1 MFEPIRCTAE
11 LSQSPTSF
19 KPLLQQYLV
28 SRNQGLVPTN
38 ERTVMILTSKVA
50 QKSYGTEKRFL
61 CPPPTTLLTGADWW
75 SHEQQASRATPA
87 KLTIQISG
95 EATSQTGVLEWHNQ
109 QGALLDSA
117 ASMAATACVLGE
129 TQTISGKCVSK
140 QLHINDADEKRK
152 RVEVLVKIQL
162 GNGLILGTLASKGI
176 KVISKPSKKRQSAK
190 NMDLCIHHGTTIS
203 LFNRIRSQTVS
214 TKYLGVSRNNQPTNG
229 LPVADTNGTCF
240 VARTGQWDP
249 FVVWIVDT
257 QHQSTEP
264 HNTKDQLNQ
273 SMKNK
278 YSPPPPAIALKAKG
292 GPIAIHYN
300 QPVVLQC
307 VSTGLVSP
315 VMVIRKV
322 DRGSMALGG
331 SRIDRSNGNGNGSGS
346 GSGSGSGG
354 GIGGGGE
361 CGDEVLGD
369 PVSQLHKIAFQIVQ
383 DPSAHSTNSNNNISQ
398 PFLLS
403 TSSWNLPNSCQPV
416 SYLAC
421 LNDAVGMHRTTSTR
435 TLHKPEA
442 PKRPVE
448 PSRRNSAT
456 AQDLSLDGS
465 CWTEDVSDAAVWT
478 IVGTDCASYTFWTP
492 DIARTQSGLAHFP
505 IINNLTMSSTTSCNG
520 DLLTLTGEH
529 ITRDLKVWFGDIEAK
544 TDYQS
549 RESIR
554 CVVPDTHILETS
566 LATTIDEELVID
578 GSIGPNRRLPL
589 LLVRNDGLV
598 YQTDFFHTF

>member
-11 LSQSPTSF
+11 LTQSPSSF

-28 SRNQGLVPTN
+28 SRNQGTIPAN

-75 SHEQQASRATPA
+75 SHEQASRATPA

-129 TQTISGKCVSK
+129 TQIISGKCVSK

-162 GNGLILGTLASKGI
+162 GNGLFLGTLASKGI

-214 TKYLGVSRNNQPTNG
+214 TKYLGVRNQSTNP
-229 LPVADTNGTCF
+229 LMDTNGTCF
-240 VARTGQWDP
+240 IARTGQWDP

-257 QHQSTEP
+257 QQSENHP
-264 HNTKDQLNQ
+264 HTR
-273 SMKNK
+273 NK
-278 YSPPPPAIALKAKG
+278 HIPPPPAIALKAKG
-292 GPIAIHYN
+292 GPVAIHYN
-300 QPVVLQC
+300 QSVVLQC
-307 VSTGLVSP
+307 ATTGLVSP

-331 SRIDRSNGNGNGSGS
+331 SRIDRSNGSA
-346 GSGSGSGG
+346 
-354 GIGGGGE
+354 GGE

-369 PVSQLHKIAFQIVQ
+369 PVSQLHKIAFQIIQ
-383 DPSAHSTNSNNNISQ
+383 DPSAYSTNNTKPS
-398 PFLLS
+398 FS
-403 TSSWNLPNSCQPV
+403 TSSWDLPDSCQPV

-421 LNDAVGMHRTTSTR
+421 LNDVVGMHRTTASR
-435 TLHKPEA
+435 ILHKPDA

-456 AQDLSLDGS
+456 AQDLSSDGS

-492 DIARTQSGLAHFP
+492 DISRTQSGLTQFP
-505 IINNLTMSSTTSCNG
+505 TVNNLTTCG

-529 ITRDLKVWFGDIEAK
+529 IGRDLKVWFGDIEAK

-549 RESIR
+549 KESIR

-566 LATTIDEELVID
+566 LAISPADQETSESSGHTK
-578 GSIGPNRRLPL
+578 SLPL
-589 LLVRNDGLV
+589 LLVRTDGLV
-598 YQTDFFHTF
+598 YQTDLFYTF